1 MSLTPGLRFG
11 SYEVLALIGVGGM
24 GEVYRARDTRPIGW
38 SANGAGTNVFSTGPS
53 NAVTS
58 DFIIYD
64 ISDVTS
70 NIWLMRTR

>member
-1 MSLTPGLRFG
+1 MERAACTRAAHRAHDRSALGEPLVVRHFHGGRTTYRTG
-11 SYEVLALIGVGGM
+11 S
-24 GEVYRARDTRPIGW
+24 
-38 SANGAGTNVFSTGPS
+38 NVFSTGPS

-64 ISDVTS
+64 ISDLAS